1 MDMCIPAL
9 FHSPGKYMLQENSSS
24 VSLFDALKS
33 YRPNSFSLF
42 RSLSRLFKPCSF
54 ENLLNNF
61 HTAPAAA
68 RFNEVNELKYGPHA
82 PRFFFPF
89 GSGPHTKT
97 RFFLTLHSAFLKVGI
112 LPSESW
118 KINSLTCCSQTVSY
132 THLDVYKRQILY
144 RSGIFCVFRATGLY
158 SREISAFRC
167 PGVSMMR

>member
-1 MDMCIPAL
+1 MCIPAL

-33 YRPNSFSLF
+33 YLPNSFSLF

-68 RFNEVNELKYGPHA
+68 RFNAVNELNYGPHA

-89 GSGPHTKT
+89 GSGSHTKM

-118 KINSLTCCSQTVSY
+118 KINSLICCSQMLHTASNASGESVFV
-132 THLDVYKRQILY
+132 TFFIVYSFLICRFFLNAFCYPPKRE
-144 RSGIFCVFRATGLY
+144 SKTC
-158 SREISAFRC
+158 
-167 PGVSMMR
+167 